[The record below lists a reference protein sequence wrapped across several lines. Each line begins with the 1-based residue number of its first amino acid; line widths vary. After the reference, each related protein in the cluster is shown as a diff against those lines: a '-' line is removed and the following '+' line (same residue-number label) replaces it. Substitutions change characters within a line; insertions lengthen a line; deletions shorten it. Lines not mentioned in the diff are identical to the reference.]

1 MRTTIVSLVCGCAV
15 LLAGVAILA
24 APGQD
29 RPGQLTQAHMLI
41 DNRGRDL
48 RNDELMKAVW
58 PRVVVEGYNFN
69 DVVTVLGRAPWP
81 AMCLP
86 RVPAVRNFQNASAFA
101 KDRDR
106 LRRQLDHRRGGNS
119 VTPWRSST

>member
-1 MRTTIVSLVCGCAV
+1 VDGSARRVYRIADGRVAPSQALSGRVRDILV
-15 LLAGVAILA
+15 
-24 APGQD
+24 
-29 RPGQLTQAHMLI
+29 HLI

-48 RNDELMKAVW
+48 RNDDLMKAVL

-69 DVVTVLGRAPWP
+69 DAVTVLGRAPWP

-106 LRRQLDHRRGGNS
+106 LHRQLEHRRGGNS